1 MKNLFLAFSVFIVL
15 PIVFFSIYNLIIL
28 LLDDLSNIFEVAT
41 FGFGIILYIIIVF
54 GIFLLFNKCLKK
66 LKNNESLEYNFYI
79 YYISIAI
86 LYCFGLRLFNL

>member
-28 LLDDLSNIFEVAT
+28 LLNDLSNIFI
-41 FGFGIILYIIIVF
+41 GFGIILYIIIVF

>member
-1 MKNLFLAFSVFIVL
+1 MKNLFLALSVFIVL
-15 PIVFFSIYNLIIL
+15 PIVFVSIYKLIIL
-28 LLDDLSNIFEVAT
+28 LLDDLSNIFEVAV

-86 LYCFGLRLFNL
+86 LYCFGVRLFNL

>member
-15 PIVFFSIYNLIIL
+15 PIVFFSIYKLIIL
-28 LLDDLSNIFEVAT
+28 LLNDLSNIFI
-41 FGFGIILYIIIVF
+41 GFGIILYIIIVF

>member
-15 PIVFFSIYNLIIL
+15 PIVFFSIYKLIIL
-28 LLDDLSNIFEVAT
+28 LLNDLSNIFEVAV
-41 FGFGIILYIIIVF
+41 FSFGIILYIIIVF

>member
-15 PIVFFSIYNLIIL
+15 PIIFFSIYKLIIL
-28 LLDDLSNIFEVAT
+28 LLDDLSNIFEAAG

-86 LYCFGLRLFNL
+86 LYCFGVRLFNL

>member
-15 PIVFFSIYNLIIL
+15 PIVFFSIYKLIIL

-54 GIFLLFNKCLKK
+54 GIFSLFNKCLKK
-66 LKNNESLEYNFYI
+66 LKTEKKRI
-79 YYISIAI
+79 
-86 LYCFGLRLFNL
+86 